1 MLWTLQE
8 LIQLVK
14 DDLGLRDLP
23 SAITDQAL
31 LNRFKSSCLKE
42 FSVICPRLETFNMGR
57 DDLVDPPQSCYAHS
71 TGIKYKVPAYFIKQG
86 MVILAVTNIEPLRMS
101 GYADCMWPGIG
112 FDPFGVMESVVSI
125 QAAAAV
131 GQNVTSSLTY
141 HWDSLKN
148 EITLYHGWST
158 ISYKVTVTVCHDL
171 SLSTVPPTA
180 APALRKLAKLDL
192 GEYIYNEL
200 KRKNNI
206 DTGAGNITLN
216 IDELADYGRQKEDYL
231 RELSEDANLDVDS
244 ITFF

>member
-23 SAITDQAL
+23 APITDKDL
-31 LNRFKSSCLKE
+31 LRRFETSCLRE
-42 FSVICPRLETFNMGR
+42 FSVVCPRLETFNMGR
-57 DDLVDPPQSCYAHS
+57 DDLTDPPQSYYAHT
-71 TGIKYKVPAYFIKQG
+71 TGIKYRIPEYFIRQG
-86 MVILAVTNIEPLRMS
+86 MKILAVTKIEPLRMS

-112 FDPFGVMESVVSI
+112 FDPFDVMESVTSI

-131 GQNVTSSLTY
+131 GQNVTSAMTW

-158 ISYKVTVTVCHDL
+158 ISYKVTVTVCHDV

-180 APALRKLAKLDL
+180 DSTLRRLAKLDL

-216 IDELADYGRQKEDYL
+216 IDELADYGRQKEDFL
-231 RELSEDANLDVDS
+231 RDLMEDANLDVES
-244 ITFF
+244 IMYF